1 MKWII
6 VFYQVIVS
14 LPEGEILFSGLQN
27 GNESI
32 KVESVLSDFYRTKY
46 GCEKKIDKIYKTKK
60 FT

>member
-1 MKWII
+1 MYCII

-32 KVESVLSDFYRTKY
+32 KVDSVLSDYYRTKDEY
-46 GCEKKIDKIYKTKK
+46 EKKIDKIYKTKK